1 MLLAITTRERKE
13 SMKTFYV
20 VSSPSLP
27 SGFCG
32 RVDFFGALLP
42 SEIKASIAEERNHKD
57 KRIRSYVSH
66 KDSAHYLNVGI
77 NNKSIKKD
85 ELKVGD
91 CLIGIRPKA
100 RRIKKELA
108 VKGRVEEFEGFTLKI
123 LEVFCFRER
132 EADHSS

>member
-1 MLLAITTRERKE
+1 
-13 SMKTFYV
+13 MKIFYV

-32 RVDFFGALLP
+32 RVDFFGAILP
-42 SEIKASIAEERNHKD
+42 SKIKASIAEARNHKD

-66 KDSAHYLNVGI
+66 KDSAQYLNVGI

-85 ELKVGD
+85 ELKIGD

-100 RRIKKELA
+100 RRIKKEIA
-108 VKGRVEEFEGFTLKI
+108 VKGHAEEFEGFAVKI
-123 LEVFCFRER
+123 LEIFWSGER
-132 EADHSS
+132 EADQSL